1 MMTKLS
7 FKLSSSSSWKYAVK
21 TFPQGGVQHPKGAL
35 TLGHLM
41 EDGGD
46 MVLRLYLNE
55 LVEENQEHGGVGIV
69 LRDRH
74 DCLWGMINTQPK
86 WKQREDEGTYCT
98 GSCI

>member
-21 TFPQGGVQHPKGAL
+21 TFPQGGMQHSKGAL

-41 EDGGD
+41 VGGD
-46 MVLRLYLNE
+46 DIVFAIVRQYLNE

-74 DCLWGMINTQPK
+74 DCL
-86 WKQREDEGTYCT
+86 
-98 GSCI
+98 